1 MAIYSKISRFFKR
14 SITTPFILLIKF
26 YRYCVSPFIPAR
38 CRYYP
43 TCSEY
48 ALEALKS
55 HGILKGLYLTTSRLL
70 RCHPLSKRDYFDPVP
85 AKTKKVKI
93 NNES

>member
-1 MAIYSKISRFFKR
+1 MAIYRKFLSILKKIT
-14 SITTPFILLIKF
+14 IVPFILLIKL
-26 YRYCVSPFIPAR
+26 YRYCISPFIPAR

-55 HGILKGLYLTTSRLL
+55 HGILKGLYLTIRRLL
-70 RCHPLSKRDYFDPVP
+70 RCHPLAKRDYYDPVP
-85 AKTKKVKI
+85 EKIKGLKK
-93 NNES
+93 

>member
-1 MAIYSKISRFFKR
+1 MAVNRNFSRFFKKV
-14 SITTPFILLIKF
+14 SISPFILLIRF
-26 YRYCVSPFIPAR
+26 YRYCISPFIPAR

-48 ALEALKS
+48 ALEALKT
-55 HGILKGLYLTTSRLL
+55 HGILKGLYLAICRIL

-85 AKTKKVKI
+85 TKKQKVKT
-93 NNES
+93 NNEG

>member
-1 MAIYSKISRFFKR
+1 MAISRKIISFFKR
-14 SITTPFILLIKF
+14 IITALFILLIKL
-26 YRYCVSPFIPAR
+26 YRYCISPFMPAR

-55 HGILKGLYLTTSRLL
+55 HGILKGLYLTTRRLL
-70 RCHPLSKRDYFDPVP
+70 RCHPLAKRDYFDPVP
-85 AKTKKVKI
+85 AKIKGLKK
-93 NNES
+93 

>member
-1 MAIYSKISRFFKR
+1 MAIYRKILSFFKR
-14 SITTPFILLIKF
+14 IAVVPFILSIKF
-26 YRYCVSPFIPAR
+26 YRYCISPFIPAR

-55 HGILKGLYLTTSRLL
+55 HGILKGLYLTIRRLL
-70 RCHPLSKRDYFDPVP
+70 RCHPLAKRDYFDPVP
-85 AKTKKVKI
+85 AKIKGLKK
-93 NNES
+93 

>member
-1 MAIYSKISRFFKR
+1 MAINTKISTIFKKVT
-14 SITTPFILLIKF
+14 IFPFILFIKF
-26 YRYCVSPFIPAR
+26 YRYCISPFIPAR

-55 HGILKGLYLTTSRLL
+55 HGILKGLYLSVCRIL
-70 RCHPLSKRDYFDPVP
+70 RCQPLSKRDYYDPVP
-85 AKTKKVKI
+85 SKI
-93 NNES
+93 KGLK

>member
-1 MAIYSKISRFFKR
+1 MAINTRISAVFTKITIF
-14 SITTPFILLIKF
+14 PFILFIKF
-26 YRYCVSPFIPAR
+26 YRYCISPFIPAR

-55 HGILKGLYLTTSRLL
+55 HGILKGLYLSVCRIL
-70 RCHPLSKRDYFDPVP
+70 RCHPLSKRDYYDPVP
-85 AKTKKVKI
+85 SKTKGLK
-93 NNES
+93 

>member
-1 MAIYSKISRFFKR
+1 MAINRNFSKFIKKV
-14 SITTPFILLIKF
+14 TVAPFLIIIKF
-26 YRYCVSPFIPAR
+26 YRYCISPFIPAR

-55 HGILKGLYLTTSRLL
+55 HGILKGLYLSIRRIL
-70 RCHPLSKRDYFDPVP
+70 RCHPFSKRDYFDPVP

>member
-1 MAIYSKISRFFKR
+1 
-14 SITTPFILLIKF
+14 FILFIKF
-26 YRYCVSPFIPAR
+26 YRYCISPFIPAR

-55 HGILKGLYLTTSRLL
+55 HGILKGLYLSVCRIL
-70 RCHPLSKRDYFDPVP
+70 RCQPLSKRDYYDPVP
-85 AKTKKVKI
+85 SKTKGLK
-93 NNES
+93 

>member
-1 MAIYSKISRFFKR
+1 MFFKR
-14 SITTPFILLIKF
+14 ITLVAFVTLINL
-26 YRYCVSPFIPAR
+26 YRYCISPFIPAR

-55 HGILKGLYLTTSRLL
+55 HGILKGLYLTTCRLL
-70 RCHPLSKRDYFDPVP
+70 RCHPLSKRDYYDPVP
-85 AKTKKVKI
+85 YKNKKGLNKQ
-93 NNES
+93 